1 MDFSR
6 VEDTHFPKIRHLRVG
21 DKLLDLSVPK
31 IMGIVNLTP
40 DSFYGPS
47 RVIEEKKILQVIE
60 KMLSDGADII
70 DIGGYSTRPG
80 ASVVSEEEELERVI
94 PAVELIKRNFPD
106 IILSVDTFR
115 SRIVEQAIE
124 NGADMINDISGWQF
138 DPLLLDVIAKHKVP
152 YILMHVEGTSE
163 TMHQTKTRDHFF
175 RDIVHYFSAK
185 LQELNGRGITDI
197 IIDPG
202 FGFSKTLEENYLL
215 LKNLE
220 MLHLLERPLLVGVSR
235 KSMIWKKLELT
246 PDEALNGTTILN
258 TQAIMK
264 GASIIRVHDI
274 KEARQILALIY

>member
-124 NGADMINDISGWQF
+124 NGADIINDISGWQF